1 MISPYFTWY
10 TSEFFRARFTY
21 QHVWSDLPIEDHR
34 DTFMMELV
42 VVFGAHPP
50 EPFWVNK

>member
-1 MISPYFTWY
+1 MSPYLTWY
-10 TSEFFRARFTY
+10 TTEFFRARFTY
-21 QHVWSDLPIEDHR
+21 EHTFSELPIENR
-34 DTFMMELV
+34 LDTFFVELV

>member
-1 MISPYFTWY
+1 MATRGPYLT
-10 TSEFFRARFTY
+10 TRFGGY
-21 QHVWSDLPIEDHR
+21 FHR
-34 DTFMMELV
+34 DIPEEDGRDSFLLELV